1 MPHPSSLVRRCYR
14 AALYLCPPAFRQ
26 EFGREMLQDFD
37 EARAEAATGPRRA
50 QWAVTARMGSD
61 LGRTAVV
68 QWLRTSW
75 PLILAGAVIAP
86 MPGLA
91 AVVRFMPR
99 GALVFAETE
108 ADHEPVALVL
118 LGTVVVLLIATTII
132 LTAWMTPRLPAPR
145 RRR

>member
-1 MPHPSSLVRRCYR
+1 MPHQPLLLRRCYQ
-14 AALYLCPPAFRQ
+14 AGLLLCPPAFRR
-26 EFGREMLQDFD
+26 EFGGEMLQDFD
-37 EARAEAATGPRRA
+37 EARAEVAAGPRRPR
-50 QWAVTARMGSD
+50 WSVSARLGSD
-61 LGRTAVV
+61 LGRTVV
-68 QWLRTSW
+68 RQWMRSGW

-99 GALVFAETE
+99 GALVFAEME
-108 ADHEPVALVL
+108 PDHEPVALVL
-118 LGTVVVLLIATTII
+118 LSTVVVLLIATTIV